1 MFNVKLS
8 FYANSYDVSIQLGQ
22 RVDNRAFAF
31 ARILSVAFNVV
42 DDKVTASMPR
52 SPRSV
57 IVRNAVNFKI
67 TLQLRPAEVLLV
79 NPNDARGVMT

>member
-1 MFNVKLS
+1 M
-8 FYANSYDVSIQLGQ
+8 SIQLGQ
-22 RVDNRAFAF
+22 RVDNRVRFREDF
-31 ARILSVAFNVV
+31 ERRFQPFNVV

-57 IVRNAVNFKI
+57 IVRNAVNFSI